1 MAIKNTRTAR
11 SYINTAATQL
21 YSIFVFVFI
30 FFSLLLYT
38 TRKGWFVFLACLK
51 PLSKRA
57 TKREARLDFVDGCAT
72 STAGMDKI
80 RQSVVVTQPL
90 YCPFFVQRAHV
101 YKKKKI
107 QEETKRRAEDKK
119 TVPPKAKKQKKAKRS
134 ANQARCSF
142 SRESLEIQKGRRY
155 HEVFTEAPFQEILL
169 QWETLWTWIRGVHT
183 IHLGAYHTYVYP
195 QQPLKKFMHDGT
207 RSLIRRVGA
216 RLLYLSV
223 EQGHSDGSSG
233 RQKQQQHSL
242 PHLYNH
248 SSCMHKH

>member
-101 YKKKKI
+101 YKKKKNP
-107 QEETKRRAEDKK
+107 RGDK
-119 TVPPKAKKQKKAKRS
+119 
-134 ANQARCSF
+134 
-142 SRESLEIQKGRRY
+142 EKGRRQEDSSSQGKETKESEAQCQPSSLFIFQGKSRDPKRPQISRGLHRGPVPGNSIAVRDTLNMDQRRPHY
-155 HEVFTEAPFQEILL
+155 SLRRVSYICISPAAAKEVYARWHTEPNQKGWGATLVPVSGARAQWWEQWPTEAATALTAP
-169 QWETLWTWIRGVHT
+169 
-183 IHLGAYHTYVYP
+183 
-195 QQPLKKFMHDGT
+195 
-207 RSLIRRVGA
+207 SL
-216 RLLYLSV
+216 
-223 EQGHSDGSSG
+223 
-233 RQKQQQHSL
+233 
-242 PHLYNH
+242 
-248 SSCMHKH
+248 